1 MNESTLSIILSAS
14 VFRGREW
21 DSKVRGVWDLGPILS
36 YCGRSETQG
45 IPGRPFRMRLENAGS
60 CSASRARL
68 SM

>member
-1 MNESTLSIILSAS
+1 MNEPMLSIILSAS
-14 VFRGREW
+14 VLGGPEW
-21 DSKVRGVWDLGPILS
+21 DSKVRGVWDLDPMLS

-60 CSASRARL
+60 SSASRARL